1 MESILSNF
9 YDDFLDGSTTVYNY
23 APSTHYRYLFYAQI
37 VGIQNIGPKYYNE
50 LAMAKE
56 YLIQYTLDGEGYLK
70 INNEEMILKKSD
82 LLIIPNY
89 YHHIFKPVEGKKWR
103 IAFIH
108 IFENEMVMEIV
119 NRLYKKHRYVIH
131 NVEEE
136 KIVGHLTHIIDLL
149 SEDLRANECKVS
161 AEVYSLLMEICE
173 QSDAFEGD
181 FIDNELASVINFLR
195 QNYNTPIRLKDVL
208 ERANYSKNHLERLF
222 KSKMHMTIQ
231 EYVAHLRLAR
241 AQELILTTNMYFK
254 EIALA
259 VGLTDYRSLV
269 YLFRNTIGLTP
280 TEYREKGLLRRN
292 QDEKGTDNINEIEN
306 AEETK
311 E

>member
-1 MESILSNF
+1 M
-9 YDDFLDGSTTVYNY
+9 
-23 APSTHYRYLFYAQI
+23 
-37 VGIQNIGPKYYNE
+37 
-50 LAMAKE
+50 
-56 YLIQYTLDGEGYLK
+56 
-70 INNEEMILKKSD
+70 
-82 LLIIPNY
+82 
-89 YHHIFKPVEGKKWR
+89 
-103 IAFIH
+103 
-108 IFENEMVMEIV
+108 
-119 NRLYKKHRYVIH
+119 
-131 NVEEE
+131 EEE
-136 KIVGHLTHIIDLL
+136 KIVGRMVKIIDLL

-161 AEVYSLLMEICE
+161 AEIYSLLMEICE

-231 EYVAHLRLAR
+231 EYIAHLRLAR

-269 YLFRNTIGLTP
+269 YLFKNTIGITP
-280 TEYREKGLLRRN
+280 TEYRERGMLRKN
-292 QDEKGTDNINEIEN
+292 QDEKASFIE
-306 AEETK
+306 EESIK
-311 E
+311 DEEK